1 TVMNPLRLI
10 NNKIIGFKGDIMQL
24 NEYFT
29 GTLTLIK
36 LSLRRDRIIIPIF
49 IIFILIVILGTVA
62 TFVNLY
68 SDPMS
73 RYLFYVQT
81 QNSPSLIILLGSILD
96 QSIGGLT
103 AWRTGIAGPLIIGL
117 INIFLLVRHTRS
129 EERRGRLELLVSTSL
144 GRQSPLTSALLTN
157 FILDILI
164 SVLIA
169 IGLIGFGLDETSSLV
184 LGLSI
189 GIFGILFTSITA
201 IAVQLT
207 ESSNNARYLSVSLL
221 IGFYILRMI
230 GWDNGNVI
238 WLSWLSP
245 YGWVHYLSAF
255 AGNDIW
261 VFGLFIVSII
271 ILTIIA
277 YWLSSIRDVG
287 SGVIT
292 KRTGHKNAAKTLRSS
307 LALTWRLQRNMFI
320 FWLTVLTLFGAING
334 ALALTATNLISANP
348 LFLKL
353 IYHAG
358 YTSPVDNYFAIS
370 LGLFAIVFSV
380 YAILA
385 TMNLR
390 TEESERYSDMLLT
403 NSVSR
408 NSWIFNNLIFGFI
421 APAFIMIIFSLAMAL
436 AYGYS
441 ANISYDPTKL
451 LIATLAY
458 LPAIWI
464 LTGLTVLL
472 FGLKPRLTSLSWA
485 VLGLFLI
492 VSLLGEFSNINQNIL
507 NLSPFTQVPNILI
520 GNSITTNLV
529 WVFIIGIALTIIGLY
544 SYNHRDING

>member
-1 TVMNPLRLI
+1 
-10 NNKIIGFKGDIMQL
+10 MQL

-49 IIFILIVILGTVA
+49 IIFILIVILGTAA

-68 SDPMS
+68 SDQVS

-169 IGLIGFGLDETSSLV
+169 IGLIGFGLDATSSLV

-271 ILTIIA
+271 ILTITA

-287 SGVIT
+287 LGIIT
-292 KRTGHKNAAKTLRSS
+292 KRTGHKNASKTLRSS
-307 LALTWRLQRNMFI
+307 LVLTWRLQRTMFI

-348 LFLKL
+348 QFLKL

-370 LGLFAIVFSV
+370 LGLFAIVFAV

-408 NSWIFNNLIFGFI
+408 NSWMFNNLIFGFI

-485 VLGLFLI
+485 ALGLFLI
-492 VSLLGEFSNINQNIL
+492 VSLLGEYSNINQNIL

-520 GNSITTNLV
+520 GNSITTNLI
-529 WVFIIGIALTIIGLY
+529 WVFIIGIAITIIGLY

>member
-1 TVMNPLRLI
+1 
-10 NNKIIGFKGDIMQL
+10 MQL

-49 IIFILIVILGTVA
+49 IIFILIVIIGTAA

-96 QSIGGLT
+96 QSLGGLT

-164 SVLIA
+164 SILIA
-169 IGLIGFGLDETSSLV
+169 IGLIGFGLDATSSMV

-189 GIFGILFTSITA
+189 GIFGILFSSITA

-287 SGVIT
+287 SGIMT
-292 KRTGHKNAAKTLRSS
+292 KRTGYKNASKTLRSS
-307 LALTWRLQRNMFI
+307 LALTWRLQRTMFI

-348 LFLKL
+348 QFLKL

-370 LGLFAIVFSV
+370 LGLFAIVFAV

-390 TEESERYSDMLLT
+390 TEESKRYSDMLLT

-451 LIATLAY
+451 LMATLAY

-485 VLGLFLI
+485 ALGLFLI